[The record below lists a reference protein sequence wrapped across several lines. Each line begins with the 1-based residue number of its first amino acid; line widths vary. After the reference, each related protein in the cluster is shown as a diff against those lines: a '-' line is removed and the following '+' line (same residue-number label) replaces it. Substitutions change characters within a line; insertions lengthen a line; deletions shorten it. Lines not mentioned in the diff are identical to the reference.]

1 MDQRVK
7 TFNTFIEETT
17 RRIILMGGPGSGKST
32 YAEYITKRYT
42 IPHIYPGGMLRKE
55 VEQETEIGKQVK
67 DLLAKGQFVP
77 NEIVLKLIKDKVE
90 QSPNGYVLDG
100 WPRYMTQ
107 VRDMEEANIG
117 YDKVIFLDV
126 SREEIL
132 KRLLARGR
140 ADDTE
145 EIINNR
151 IDLYNRETGPAV
163 EYFRGKPGFVEIKA
177 EGGTIEDNA
186 NKIIKAIEDGN

>member
-1 MDQRVK
+1 MK
-7 TFNTFIEETT
+7 TFLTFLEETT
-17 RRIILMGGPGSGKST
+17 RRIVLMGGPGSGKST
-32 YAEYITKRYT
+32 YAEYITKRFT

-55 VEQETEIGKQVK
+55 VEKGSERGQKVK
-67 DLLAKGQFVP
+67 DIISTGQFVP
-77 NEIVLKLIKDKVE
+77 NEIVLKLIKDKVD
-90 QSPNGYVLDG
+90 QSPSGYVLDG

>member
-1 MDQRVK
+1 
-7 TFNTFIEETT
+7 
-17 RRIILMGGPGSGKST
+17 
-32 YAEYITKRYT
+32 
-42 IPHIYPGGMLRKE
+42 
-55 VEQETEIGKQVK
+55 
-67 DLLAKGQFVP
+67 
-77 NEIVLKLIKDKVE
+77 
-90 QSPNGYVLDG
+90 
-100 WPRYMTQ
+100 
-107 VRDMEEANIG
+107 MEEANIG

>member
-1 MDQRVK
+1 M
-7 TFNTFIEETT
+7 
-17 RRIILMGGPGSGKST
+17 
-32 YAEYITKRYT
+32 
-42 IPHIYPGGMLRKE
+42 
-55 VEQETEIGKQVK
+55 
-67 DLLAKGQFVP
+67 P
-77 NEIVLKLIKDKVE
+77 NEIVLKLIKDKVD
-90 QSPNGYVLDG
+90 QSPSGYVLDG

>member
-1 MDQRVK
+1 MK
-7 TFNTFIEETT
+7 TFLTFLEETT

-32 YAEYITKRYT
+32 YAEYITKRFS

-55 VEQETEIGKQVK
+55 VEKGSEIGKQVA
-67 DLLAKGQFVP
+67 DIISTGQFVP
-77 NEIVLKLIKDKVE
+77 NEIVLKLIKDKVD
-90 QSPNGYVLDG
+90 QSPTGYVLDG

-140 ADDTE
+140 ADDTK

-163 EYFRGKPGFVEIKA
+163 EHFRGKPGFVEIKA

-186 NKIIKAIEDGN
+186 NKIIKAIEDGS